1 MKSVGRFLKEVQ
13 SEMAKVTWPTF
24 RQLVGSTIIVLIL
37 VCFFAVY
44 LGAIDFMFARLA
56 KWMYG
61 AYSGLR

>member
-1 MKSVGRFLKEVQ
+1 MKDIGRFLREVR
-13 SEMAKVTWPTF
+13 SEMGKVTWPSF
-24 RQLVGSTIIVLIL
+24 RELVGSTIIVLIL

-44 LGAIDFMFARLA
+44 LGAIDFLFARLA